1 MKTLAVSAAL
11 SVAAW
16 SSYSLAAIT
25 MPIHK
30 GHSPKVGK
38 RQLQMRATI
47 LEELGNNFTGQSYM
61 ATVTVG
67 TPPQD
72 IALAIDTGS
81 SDTWVLDSKAD
92 LCTDE
97 QYQLEEMTGCQTA
110 CEFIHESSS
119 EGFLC

>member
-1 MKTLAVSAAL
+1 
-11 SVAAW
+11 
-16 SSYSLAAIT
+16 

-30 GHSPKVGK
+30 GHSSKLSK
-38 RQLQMRATI
+38 RQLQVRATI

-67 TPPQD
+67 TPPQE

-92 LCTDE
+92 LCTDTE
-97 QYQLEEMTGCQTA
+97 YQEEEGTGCQTP
-110 CEFIHESSS
+110 CEFTNPV
-119 EGFLC
+119 

>member
-1 MKTLAVSAAL
+1 MKTLTVSAAL
-11 SVAAW
+11 SVAAL

-30 GHSPKVGK
+30 GHSQRVSK
-38 RQLQMRATI
+38 RDLKLRATTI

-72 IALAIDTGS
+72 VALAIDTGS

-97 QYQLEEMTGCQTA
+97 EYQSEEQTGCQTA
-110 CEFIHESSS
+110 CTFKFHT
-119 EGFLC
+119 LCN